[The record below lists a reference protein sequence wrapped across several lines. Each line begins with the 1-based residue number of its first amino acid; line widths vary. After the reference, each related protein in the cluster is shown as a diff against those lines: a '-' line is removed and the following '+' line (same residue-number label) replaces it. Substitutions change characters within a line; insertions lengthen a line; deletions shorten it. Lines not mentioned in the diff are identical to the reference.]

1 MRWKLVILTL
11 VVFTF
16 GLLLGIGTMLM
27 TRSENPFVGE
37 QVELLPIQAMP
48 VSMQTS
54 VSSVMQTDA
63 VIGDLYDRV
72 SPSVVHII
80 SRRETISPFYG
91 ITARE
96 GTGTGFVYDDTGHI
110 VTNFHVID
118 QASEVDVIL
127 ANGEAVPA
135 ELVGFDQYYDLAVLR
150 IPPDLMTAEPLTPGD
165 SENLRVG
172 QSVIAIGNPFGL
184 ERTLTTG
191 VISALGRRLETEQ
204 GALIG
209 EAIQTDA
216 AINPGNSGGPLLNI
230 QGQVIGV
237 NTAINS
243 PTGGSVG
250 IGFAVPSSVL
260 ARVVPELI
268 QNGRYDHPLLAA
280 QVIELGTE
288 VTAPDNGPTHGLLVI
303 DVVRGSGAAASN
315 LRTAEVSVRR
325 GRYVFTG
332 GDIITEVAGEPVRS
346 RDDLLIAID
355 NNYRPGDEVV
365 LTVWRIDNGTWQ
377 QAQISVRVDRR
388 R

>member
-1 MRWKLVILTL
+1 MRWKLAILAL

-16 GLLLGIGTMLM
+16 GFLLGIGTMLI

-37 QVELLPIQAMP
+37 QVEVLPIQAMP

-96 GTGTGFVYDDTGHI
+96 RTGTGFVYDDKGRI

-127 ANGEAVPA
+127 ANGEAVPT

-150 IPPDLMTAEPLTPGD
+150 IPPDLMMAEPLTPGD

-191 VISALGRRLETEQ
+191 VISALERRLETEQ

-209 EAIQTDA
+209 EAIQTNA
-216 AINPGNSGGPLLNI
+216 AINPGNSMMYP
-230 QGQVIGV
+230 
-237 NTAINS
+237 IN
-243 PTGGSVG
+243 
-250 IGFAVPSSVL
+250 
-260 ARVVPELI
+260 
-268 QNGRYDHPLLAA
+268 
-280 QVIELGTE
+280 
-288 VTAPDNGPTHGLLVI
+288 
-303 DVVRGSGAAASN
+303 
-315 LRTAEVSVRR
+315 RTVK
-325 GRYVFTG
+325 
-332 GDIITEVAGEPVRS
+332 
-346 RDDLLIAID
+346 
-355 NNYRPGDEVV
+355 
-365 LTVWRIDNGTWQ
+365 
-377 QAQISVRVDRR
+377 
-388 R
+388 